1 MYIVTT
7 SWKHNEP
14 IDPEKMTAHLTSL
27 KGSQEGVVDVMW
39 FKIDEHTHG
48 SVLIYE
54 SEQHY
59 KNATAARDENRKT
72 SDVTMLSEQKGAT
85 IAVMSEI

>member
-1 MYIVTT
+1 
-7 SWKHNEP
+7 
-14 IDPEKMTAHLTSL
+14 MTI
-27 KGSQEGVVDVMW
+27 DVMW

-59 KNATAARDENRKT
+59 INATAARDENRKT
-72 SDVTMLSEQKGAT
+72 SGVSMLSEQKGTT
-85 IAVMSEI
+85 IVVLSEL

>member
-14 IDPEKMTAHLTSL
+14 INPEKMTAHLTSL
-27 KGSQEGVVDVMW
+27 KGSQKGVVDVMW

-59 KNATAARDENRKT
+59 INATAARDKNRKT
-72 SDVTMLSEQKGAT
+72 SGVTMLSEQKGAT
-85 IAVMSEI
+85 IAVMSKL

>member
-14 IDPEKMTAHLTSL
+14 INPEKMTAHLTSL
-27 KGSQEGVVDVMW
+27 KGSQKGVVDVMW

-59 KNATAARDENRKT
+59 INATAARDENRKT
-72 SDVTMLSEQKGAT
+72 GGETMLSEQKGAT
-85 IAVMSEI
+85 IAVMSKL

>member
-1 MYIVTT
+1 
-7 SWKHNEP
+7 
-14 IDPEKMTAHLTSL
+14 MTAHLTGL
-27 KGSQEGVVDVMW
+27 KDSQEGVVNVMW

-59 KNATAARDENRKT
+59 INATAARDENRKT
-72 SDVTMLSEQKGAT
+72 SGVIMLSEQKGAT
-85 IAVMSEI
+85 IAVMSKL